1 MGTHQQQGQPAPQA
15 QKSQPAPQAQQ
26 TQMTPQAGKPRIV
39 IDTNVMVG
47 AMVAMLAPDDAKP
60 CQHVDRRL
68 FEYACKN
75 FEVVFSRA
83 TMTELRNV
91 AVDVNDKTRDLGPTR
106 LFNRLQ
112 FVDSL
117 QTQFKPSEPG
127 RSSSICRDKNDQ
139 MFLDLAAGTK
149 AQFIVT
155 RDHDLLVLGRDGA
168 CRILHSKDFQREIMQ
183 PRIEAAHAA
192 AKAAKPADKV
202 ADKVADK
209 AARKPWRA
217 NQGGK
222 AKSAQAGFMMIAAGE
237 SGSARP
243 HKSRRQDKQNL
254 MQQGQAALKL
264 IKKWG
269 M

>member
-1 MGTHQQQGQPAPQA
+1 MGTHQQQ
-15 QKSQPAPQAQQ
+15 AQQ
-26 TQMTPQAGKPRIV
+26 TQTAPQADKPRIV

-47 AMVAMLAPDDAKP
+47 AMVAILAPDDAKP

-155 RDHDLLVLGRDGA
+155 RDHDLLVLGRDGP

-192 AKAAKPADKV
+192 AKAAKPADKS
-202 ADKVADK
+202 AS
-209 AARKPWRA
+209 KPWRA
-217 NQGGK
+217 NQGSK

-237 SGSARP
+237 PGSARP
-243 HKSRRQDKQNL
+243 HKSRRQDKQSL

>member
-1 MGTHQQQGQPAPQA
+1 MGTHQQQGQV
-15 QKSQPAPQAQQ
+15 APQAQQ
-26 TQMTPQAGKPRIV
+26 SQMTPQAGKPRIV

-155 RDHDLLVLGRDGA
+155 RDHDLLVLGQDGP

-192 AKAAKPADKV
+192 AKAAKPADK
-202 ADKVADK
+202 

-217 NQGGK
+217 NQGSK

-237 SGSARP
+237 LGSARP
-243 HKSRRQDKQNL
+243 HKSRRQDKQSL

>member
-1 MGTHQQQGQPAPQA
+1 MSTHQQQGQPAPQA

-112 FVDSL
+112 FVESL
-117 QTQFKPSEPG
+117 QAQFKPSEPG
-127 RSSSICRDKNDQ
+127 RSASVCRDKYDQ
-139 MFLDLAAGTK
+139 MFLDLATGTK

-155 RDHDLLVLGRDGA
+155 RDHDLLVLGRDGP
-168 CRILHSKDFQREIMQ
+168 CRILHSKDFQREVMQ

-192 AKAAKPADKV
+192 AKAAKPADK
-202 ADKVADK
+202 

-217 NQGGK
+217 NQGSK

-237 SGSARP
+237 LGSARP
-243 HKSRRQDKQNL
+243 HKSRRQDKQSL
-254 MQQGQAALKL
+254 MQQGQAALNL